1 MWQIAQVL
9 PESVLSV
16 GVGSRFGLW
25 SLKSSELGLE
35 GFLEEEEAGRPC
47 YHVVGPRNH
56 RGRKLFS

>member
-1 MWQIAQVL
+1 ML

-16 GVGSRFGLW
+16 GVGSRFELW

-35 GFLEEEEAGRPC
+35 GFLEEEEEAGRPC
-47 YHVVGPRNH
+47 YHVMGLRNH